1 VIGSWLP
8 GTRAE
13 PCVSS
18 SRGAIGQSHP
28 SKNNDSMFLHLD
40 YGQTSVLLEGD
51 AERAV
56 GRRIAVLDHPNVDL
70 LRAGQHRQR
79 YFEHT
84 AVGNS

>member
-28 SKNNDSMFLHLD
+28 SKNNDSMLLHLD
-40 YGQTSVLLEGD
+40 YEQSSVLLEGD

-56 GRRIAVLDHPNVDL
+56 G
-70 LRAGQHRQR
+70 
-79 YFEHT
+79 
-84 AVGNS
+84 

>member
-1 VIGSWLP
+1 
-8 GTRAE
+8 
-13 PCVSS
+13 VSS

-40 YGQTSVLLEGD
+40 YWQSSVLWEGD

-56 GRRIAVLDHPNVDL
+56 GSRIAVLDHPNVDL
-70 LRAGQHRQR
+70 LRAGQQR

-84 AVGNS
+84 PVGNS